1 MQISRRRVLT
11 GAGAAAVAA
20 GVPRAVQAVDPE
32 EHQLLTVLRQLPDD
46 RRAMIHHLSRSFAG
60 LPDDPELMRRW
71 GFDGSEPDG
80 EARS

>member
-1 MQISRRRVLT
+1 MQISRR
-11 GAGAAAVAA
+11 GAMLGASAAAVVA
-20 GVPRAVQAVDPE
+20 GVPGAVKADPE

-46 RRAMIHHLSRSFAG
+46 RRALIHHLSRCFAG